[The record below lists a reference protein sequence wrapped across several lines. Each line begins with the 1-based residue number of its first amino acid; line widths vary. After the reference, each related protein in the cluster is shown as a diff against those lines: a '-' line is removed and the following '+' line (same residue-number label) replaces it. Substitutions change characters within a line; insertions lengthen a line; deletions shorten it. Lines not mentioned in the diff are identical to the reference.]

1 MTFPDSD
8 IMQRRSNDRARLLVH
23 VAAGISGFFV
33 MGIELLGGRV
43 FAPFFGTSIFVWGAI
58 ITVFMT
64 SLAIGYLKGGNRSLG
79 NPSLGTLGWLLVAE
93 GAASLPLVL
102 ASDVGLEWLSYLIR
116 DPRYG
121 SLIGA
126 MLFFSIPAI
135 LSGMVSPYAIRLL
148 THSVQTS
155 GQSAGQL
162 YFVSTLGSAAGTILT
177 SFYLVLVF
185 DLDTILYLL
194 IALVVLTG
202 MTLVMADM
210 RQGRPTCKSVLQ
222 RS

>member
-79 NPSLGTLGWLLVAE
+79 NPSLGTLGWLLVAVTVIE
-93 GAASLPLVL
+93 IIVSPGFVSLVIGPFSFISAPHVMFEELTIPLDLGSILGAIAC
-102 ASDVGLEWLSYLIR
+102 
-116 DPRYG
+116 
-121 SLIGA
+121 
-126 MLFFSIPAI
+126 FSISAI
-135 LSGMVSPYAIRLL
+135 WSYGALL
-148 THSVQTS
+148 QT
-155 GQSAGQL
+155 QAED
-162 YFVSTLGSAAGTILT
+162 
-177 SFYLVLVF
+177 LV
-185 DLDTILYLL
+185 
-194 IALVVLTG
+194 
-202 MTLVMADM
+202 
-210 RQGRPTCKSVLQ
+210 
-222 RS
+222 

>member
-1 MTFPDSD
+1 
-8 IMQRRSNDRARLLVH
+8 MQA
-23 VAAGISGFFV
+23 
-33 MGIELLGGRV
+33 
-43 FAPFFGTSIFVWGAI
+43 
-58 ITVFMT
+58 
-64 SLAIGYLKGGNRSLG
+64 
-79 NPSLGTLGWLLVAE
+79 
-93 GAASLPLVL
+93 
-102 ASDVGLEWLSYLIR
+102 
-116 DPRYG
+116 
-121 SLIGA
+121 
-126 MLFFSIPAI
+126 
-135 LSGMVSPYAIRLL
+135 
-148 THSVQTS
+148 S

-202 MTLVMADM
+202 MTLVMADT